1 MEELMRPIA
10 STPFILLAGFLAGCT
25 TADDN
30 TVQTPIAQK
39 QCEDYG
45 FAAGTDGYANC
56 MMQLS
61 LRQGQPMDHSALV
74 DQYTSLSMARRGDDR
89 YPVCTASDMDN
100 ELNTSLNKWV
110 GANCQ
115 MAPD

>member
-1 MEELMRPIA
+1 MRPLA
-10 STPFILLAGFLAGCT
+10 FMPFILLAGFLAGCSSTSDGNT
-25 TADDN
+25 TQRPSAQDQC
-30 TVQTPIAQK
+30 QT
-39 QCEDYG
+39 YG
-45 FAAGTDGYANC
+45 FEAGTDAYANC

-61 LRQGQPMDHSALV
+61 LRQGQPMDQAALI

-89 YPVCTASDMDN
+89 YPVCTASDMDT